1 MGSNY
6 ESPRLTTVG
15 SVKDLT
21 LGQGW
26 QGWEDTFVLHIGRFT
41 ITLPAPGQLS

>member
-1 MGSNY
+1 MQSTY
-6 ESPRLTTVG
+6 EAPSLTTVG

-26 QGWEDTFVLHIGRFT
+26 SGWEDTFVLHIGRFT
-41 ITLPAPGQLS
+41 INLPAPGTLS